1 MKLFLC
7 QPLKENVSGAL
18 RRVVIHQSVLDAM
31 EARVRRT
38 DLLLHMLFYD
48 LPGHKPEVTSTM
60 AVLCDTEAFI
70 LSFSVNSL
78 LRAWSKSQ

>member
-1 MKLFLC
+1 MKFFLY
-7 QPLKENVSGAL
+7 QPLKETVSEAL

-38 DLLLHMLFYD
+38 DLLLPMLFYD
-48 LPGHKPEVTSTM
+48 FPGHKPEVTSTM
-60 AVLCDTEAFI
+60 AVLCDIEAFI